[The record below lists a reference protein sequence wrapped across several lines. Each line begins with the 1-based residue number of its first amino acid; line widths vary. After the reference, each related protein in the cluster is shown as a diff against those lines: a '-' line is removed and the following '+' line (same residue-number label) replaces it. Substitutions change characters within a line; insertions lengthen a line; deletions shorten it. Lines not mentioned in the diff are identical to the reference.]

1 MSMSGPTTPVDVS
14 TVWEAEANW
23 AVREW
28 RAQFDPE
35 HQRLR
40 REPGAMNNS
49 RTWLMIG
56 AAAKRSFET
65 VSDQLLQRVRDLLAK
80 RDDPD
85 HIGSASSAS
94 AAIAGPLTRR
104 ALEGVPNGEQVA
116 KDRGMLSPG
125 MMTGSLQLARRE
137 IERMGASLQ
146 TTLSNEIAMR
156 LAQIET
162 AKKKAERRLESA
174 VLGDFVALSKA
185 ALADGYK
192 DVAAVLAAAALE
204 DCLKRF
210 ALRHG
215 INVDG
220 PSMQDIVNALKG
232 KGLVTGSQKT
242 LLETMPKLRDYAMHA
257 NWAKVDSAS
266 VGGMIGFVEQFL
278 IDHFS

>member
-1 MSMSGPTTPVDVS
+1 MSAPDKPVDVAAL
-14 TVWEAEANW
+14 WEAEANW

-28 RAQFDPE
+28 RALFEPE
-35 HQRLR
+35 QKRLK
-40 REPGAMNNS
+40 REPGAISGS
-49 RTWLMIG
+49 RVWLMIG

-65 VSDQLLQRVRDLLAK
+65 ISDQLLQRVRDLLAK

-85 HIGSASSAS
+85 HIGSPDLAA
-94 AAIAGPLTRR
+94 AAIVRPLTQC
-104 ALEGVPNGEQVA
+104 ALEAMRHGERAARERRSMAVNMYVEPLTKAGQEIQRV
-116 KDRGMLSPG
+116 
-125 MMTGSLQLARRE
+125 GSE
-137 IERMGASLQ
+137 LQ
-146 TTLSNEIAMR
+146 TTLAREISIR
-156 LAQIET
+156 LSQIDA

-174 VLGDFVALSKA
+174 VLGDFVLLSKTALS
-185 ALADGYK
+185 DGHK

>member
-1 MSMSGPTTPVDVS
+1 MDVS

-28 RAQFDPE
+28 RAQFEPE
-35 HQRLR
+35 SRRLKS
-40 REPGAMNNS
+40 EAGAMNNS
-49 RTWLMIG
+49 RTWVLIG
-56 AAAKRSFET
+56 AVAKRSFET

-80 RDDPD
+80 RDQPD

-94 AAIAGPLTRR
+94 AAIANPLTQC
-104 ALEGVPNGEQVA
+104 ALGGVPNGERIA
-116 KDRGMLSPG
+116 RERGLLSPG
-125 MMTGSLQLARRE
+125 MLTSSLDFARRD
-137 IERMGASLQ
+137 IQRMAASLQ
-146 TTLSNEIAMR
+146 TTLANEISMR

-185 ALADGYK
+185 ALADGNK

-215 INVDG
+215 MNVDG